1 MVAPRP
7 QSNSSFS
14 FPASTRM
21 LGPKRSITGRGAP
34 VPKSVTLRFCE
45 DAGAARA
52 MAAMRSQT
60 AFGRRP
66 LPGFINLRVRRFGLL
81 GNVRAGCHELNN
93 RIGKLR
99 GPGFAAYIAS
109 PFVFGAINLFQAI
122 VNHVGCMMFAQVT
135 QHQLGG
141 ADDG

>member
-45 DAGAARA
+45 VAGGAKAT
-52 MAAMRSQT
+52 AAMRSQT
-60 AFGRRP
+60 AFGPKP
-66 LPGFINLRVRRFGLL
+66 LPEFIKLRVRRFGLL

-93 RIGKLR
+93 RIGELR
-99 GPGFAAYIAS
+99 GPGFSAHIAS
-109 PFVFGAINLFQAI
+109 PFVFGAIDLFQAV
-122 VNHVGCMMFAQVT
+122 VNHVGRVVFTEVS
-135 QHQLGG
+135 QHQLG
-141 ADDG
+141 